1 MSLLNA
7 IIPNTDSYKASHFLQ
22 YPKGT
27 EYVSSYIETRGAD
40 KNSWIPDTKEVV
52 HFGLQMFIQKYLTR
66 RISLQEI
73 NETEELFALHG
84 IPFYRQG
91 WIDILRRH
99 NGQLPIR
106 IEAVPEGTVLPLHNV
121 QVQIVNTDPAAWWL
135 TSYLETA
142 LVRAVWYPST
152 VATLSREA
160 KKTIY
165 QNLIETSDDPDAQI
179 PFKLHDFG
187 ARGVSSQES
196 AMIGGTAHLVNF
208 MGTDTIAGLLGARK
222 YYGADMAGF
231 SIPASEHSTITA
243 WGEENEVDAY
253 RNMITQFAGPEKL
266 VAVVSDS
273 YDIYRAADQLWGV
286 ELKDEVEASG
296 GTVVVR
302 PDSGDPL
309 IVTANVIR
317 ILGERFGFDVNS
329 KGYKVLKPCIRMIQ
343 GDGVNPK
350 SIKAI
355 LDNFKSL
362 GWSAD
367 NIAFGMG
374 GGLLQKLDRDTLKF
388 AMKAN
393 AIRVNGEWRD
403 IWKKPATDS
412 GKDSKAGQ
420 LALILNGNCEYETI
434 RKEDY
439 DSHVGDENFLVPVF
453 NTGTIMNTWTFDEV
467 RANAALS

>member
-1 MSLLNA
+1 
-7 IIPNTDSYKASHFLQ
+7 
-22 YPKGT
+22 
-27 EYVSSYIETRGAD
+27 
-40 KNSWIPDTKEVV
+40 
-52 HFGLQMFIQKYLTR
+52 
-66 RISLQEI
+66 
-73 NETEELFALHG
+73 
-84 IPFYRQG
+84 
-91 WIDILRRH
+91 
-99 NGQLPIR
+99 
-106 IEAVPEGTVLPLHNV
+106 
-121 QVQIVNTDPAAWWL
+121 
-135 TSYLETA
+135 
-142 LVRAVWYPST
+142 